1 MAGVPAPRPLLG
13 AVLLLFVSAAWGS
26 AFPLMQDLIYRLP
39 VEDLL
44 AERYTLAALTLFL
57 IRPGSLRG
65 LTRRT
70 WINGLFLGLLFGVG
84 QSAQAVALHHLPAA
98 VSGFA
103 VGCTVVITPVMAVA
117 MFRAKVPYR
126 VWVGVVLALVGMT
139 VFTLLRGAEQND
151 ISLPALAVTLAS
163 AALYS
168 GHTLMLARLSRRG
181 EQFDAYALTVIQLG
195 TIGVLTGLIAVRD
208 GITLPASVPDWLVL
222 GHLSVISCALGFL
235 ARSYGQAHVPAVPS
249 AVLMS
254 SQPFWV
260 AAIAVIWF
268 GEQVGVSMIVGGL
281 LMAGAMLLAVPSST
295 SGALD
300 EPQAKRRD
308 MLMVARRASRVLGE
322 LKVKRDDPLRLSGSK
337 GLGKPPGQCSGTKS
351 CPWQGRAVKGT
362 GEPSLERLLDRA
374 GRIARAGRAGSDS
387 CCASMPAIGTCLCE
401 LMDEPGAKRRSGVTF
416 PCRFRPQ

>member
-1 MAGVPAPRPLLG
+1 
-13 AVLLLFVSAAWGS
+13 
-26 AFPLMQDLIYRLP
+26 
-39 VEDLL
+39 
-44 AERYTLAALTLFL
+44 
-57 IRPGSLRG
+57 
-65 LTRRT
+65 
-70 WINGLFLGLLFGVG
+70 
-84 QSAQAVALHHLPAA
+84 HHLPAA

-126 VWVGVVLALVGMT
+126 VWGGVVLALVGMT

-181 EQFDAYALTVIQLG
+181 EQFGAYALTVIQLG

-268 GEQVGVSMIVGGL
+268 GEQVGWSMMLGGGL
-281 LMAGAMLLAVPSST
+281 MAAAMLLAVPSRN
-295 SGALD
+295 AVLD
-300 EPQAKRRD
+300 EPRTRRHD
-308 MLMVARRASRVLGE
+308 LLMVSKRASRGLGE
-322 LKVKRDDPLRLSGSK
+322 LKVKSDDPLK
-337 GLGKPPGQCSGTKS
+337 LGNQGPSAPLASLCPDREV
-351 CPWQGRAVKGT
+351 CPWQVRAVKGA
-362 GEPSLERLLDRA
+362 GEPSLERLLERASRIVRA
-374 GRIARAGRAGSDS
+374 GNEAGEGHCRSAAQRG
-387 CCASMPAIGTCLCE
+387 PCLCE
-401 LMDEPGAKRRSGVTF
+401 LMNISGEKGAGVMF
-416 PCRFRPQ
+416 PCRFRAK